1 MLPEKFLLLPES
13 HQRAPIM
20 YTWRQV
26 RSRSTFLRVHHNN
39 SSSPL
44 PPSSDI
50 IAIMEYLVNKNVEVA
65 RNILDL
71 GMKKFVTEPAF
82 IAEYAKFLMHLNEEN
97 STS

>member
-1 MLPEKFLLLPES
+1 
-13 HQRAPIM
+13 
-20 YTWRQV
+20 
-26 RSRSTFLRVHHNN
+26 
-39 SSSPL
+39 
-44 PPSSDI
+44 
-50 IAIMEYLVNKNVEVA
+50 MEYLVNKNVEVA